1 MADTYPYHGNGYI
14 HPVKP
19 TTIEMVF
26 QFQGSSYATSGIRCT
41 IHIIGTCTN
50 DDATYKMLEAV
61 ALLEPR
67 Q

>member
-14 HPVKP
+14 HPIKP

-26 QFQGSSYATSGIRCT
+26 QFQSSPHANSGIRCT

-50 DDATYKMLEAV
+50 DDTTYKML
-61 ALLEPR
+61 
-67 Q
+67 